1 MCVCV
6 SESSVCVHAKPSID
20 SQSVAEA
27 TALTQQPYKVAL
39 LQTSV
44 SALTGKYQYL
54 QFYLFIFWK
63 EKQFIKNCEKRSCC
77 QCEMPKIIY

>member
-1 MCVCV
+1 MCVSVC
-6 SESSVCVHAKPSID
+6 ESSVCVHAKPSID

-54 QFYLFIFWK
+54 VLFLYFLGEEGK
-63 EKQFIKNCEKRSCC
+63 TV
-77 QCEMPKIIY
+77 Y

>member
-1 MCVCV
+1 MSVC
-6 SESSVCVHAKPSID
+6 ESIVCVHAKPSID

-54 QFYLFIFWK
+54 QFYFFIYLERRERQFSRNG
-63 EKQFIKNCEKRSCC
+63 EKDHVVSVEC
-77 QCEMPKIIY
+77 QKS